1 MLAVCREALS
11 NIARHSG
18 ASAAAVTP
26 HARIQVL
33 LRFTDS
39 AGALGEITPARGCGR
54 SRLPLS
60 AQGRPAPPDGLPF
73 SLPRGELPPKERQ
86 AGQHAGTQQRRKGG
100 GRGYRRDVDRLACY
114 LDWLQRP
121 AGRPDASTHSI
132 TVRPARAPGGAM
144 TCPAC
149 LAPSGAVYRAGT
161 GSSYLA

>member
-1 MLAVCREALS
+1 MVGNRRLAATPAVSFEGEVVTVPDQVAAHVLAVCREALS

-33 LRFTDS
+33 LRVTDS

-86 AGQHAGTQQRRKGG
+86 AGQHAGTQQRRK
-100 GRGYRRDVDRLACY
+100 V
-114 LDWLQRP
+114 
-121 AGRPDASTHSI
+121 
-132 TVRPARAPGGAM
+132 
-144 TCPAC
+144 
-149 LAPSGAVYRAGT
+149 AVAAIAAT
-161 GSSYLA
+161 